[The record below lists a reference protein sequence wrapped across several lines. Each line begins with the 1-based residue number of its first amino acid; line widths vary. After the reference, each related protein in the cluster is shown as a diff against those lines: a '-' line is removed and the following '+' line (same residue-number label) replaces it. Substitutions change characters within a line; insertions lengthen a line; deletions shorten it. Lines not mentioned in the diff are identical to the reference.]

1 MLLIRTLC
9 SEALLGEAEKR
20 NGMLANEHHEAEIV
34 SALRRIVRAIDLR
47 SRRLFEQSGLTGPQ
61 LLVLREAS
69 RLSGASI
76 SALARGVDLSQPT
89 VSGIIDRLERRGMV
103 RRARGTGDRRT
114 VMVAVT
120 PEGGRTLR
128 DAPSLLQDRF
138 RSELARLKEWEQ
150 TQLLATLQRVAAM
163 MNAEEIDAAPVLA
176 TGPIDAI
183 EVLESGESAA
193 ADGAAASPTEAQ
205 AFINAGD
212 PSETRDGR
220 VG

>member
-1 MLLIRTLC
+1 LIFTLC
-9 SEALLGEAEKR
+9 SEALLRETERGS
-20 NGMLANEHHEAEIV
+20 GTLANEHHEAQIV

-69 RLSGASI
+69 RLSGAPI
-76 SALARGVDLSQPT
+76 SALARAVDLSQPT

-120 PEGGRTLR
+120 PEGARTLR

-138 RSELARLKEWEQ
+138 RSELARLKEWER

-163 MNAEEIDAAPVLA
+163 MDAEEIDAAPVLA

-183 EVLESGESAA
+183 EVLGLGEPAA
-193 ADGAAASPTEAQ
+193 ADDAAAPPTEAQ
-205 AFINAGD
+205 
-212 PSETRDGR
+212 
-220 VG
+220 

>member
-1 MLLIRTLC
+1 MLV
-9 SEALLGEAEKR
+9 
-20 NGMLANEHHEAEIV
+20 NESHEAEIV

-69 RLSGASI
+69 RLSGGSI
-76 SALARGVDLSQPT
+76 TALARAVELSQPT

-103 RRARGTGDRRT
+103 RRSRATGDRRT

-120 PEGGRTLR
+120 PEGGRALR

-138 RSELARLKEWEQ
+138 RSELARLEEWEL

-163 MNAEEIDAAPVLA
+163 MGAEEIDAAPVLA
-176 TGPIDAI
+176 TGPIDAT
-183 EVLESGESAA
+183 EVFGADAPAA
-193 ADGAAASPTEAQ
+193 TE
-205 AFINAGD
+205 
-212 PSETRDGR
+212 PEETQTSKEVKKR
-220 VG
+220 

>member
-1 MLLIRTLC
+1 
-9 SEALLGEAEKR
+9 
-20 NGMLANEHHEAEIV
+20 
-34 SALRRIVRAIDLR
+34 
-47 SRRLFEQSGLTGPQ
+47 
-61 LLVLREAS
+61 
-69 RLSGASI
+69 
-76 SALARGVDLSQPT
+76 
-89 VSGIIDRLERRGMV
+89 MV

-120 PEGGRTLR
+120 PEGARTLR

-163 MNAEEIDAAPVLA
+163 MDAEEIDAAPVLA

-183 EVLESGESAA
+183 EVLGSGEPAA
-193 ADGAAASPTEAQ
+193 ADDAAAFPTEAQ
-205 AFINAGD
+205 SSVDAGD
-212 PSETRDGR
+212 SIDARNDR

>member
-1 MLLIRTLC
+1 M
-9 SEALLGEAEKR
+9 
-20 NGMLANEHHEAEIV
+20 ANEQHHEDEIV

-47 SRRLFEQSGLTGPQ
+47 SRRLFEESGLTGPQ

-69 RLSGASI
+69 RLSGAPI
-76 SALARGVDLSQPT
+76 SALARAVVLSQPT

-120 PEGGRTLR
+120 VKGARTLR
-128 DAPSLLQDRF
+128 DAPSLLQDSF

-163 MNAEEIDAAPVLA
+163 MDAEEIDAAPVLA

-183 EVLESGESAA
+183 EVLGSGEPAA
-193 ADGAAASPTEAQ
+193 ADDAAASPTEAQ
-205 AFINAGD
+205 SSVDAGD
-212 PSETRDGR
+212 SIDTSNDR